1 MSRQWVDNFAE
12 GCQVLRHWLSPIKPR
27 HERPQ
32 RKAFA
37 RRVMRLFQVDHHHH
51 RWWAPTTG
59 SYQKLAEAVIAKVKA
74 RALVLRASTM
84 FQLFAHSVAVS
95 CSSAS
100 SSAAKI
106 SSSAFT
112 SHTRTQLSVPPVAI
126 NKRLAPSIEEDERVN
141 NRTQI
146 FKYSKSRILRQ
157 ITNK

>member
-74 RALVLRASTM
+74 RALVLRATTM
-84 FQLFAHSVAVS
+84 FQLSAHSVAVS
-95 CSSAS
+95 FVLPLLLQPPKFRAVHLRP
-100 SSAAKI
+100 
-106 SSSAFT
+106 T
-112 SHTRTQLSVPPVAI
+112 HTRTQLSVPPVAI

-146 FKYSKSRILRQ
+146 FKYSKSRIL
-157 ITNK
+157 KSL